1 VDRLALLFILYPDQF
16 GLRIQFHYLWGGHLC
31 VGSIFGTSLAKTWEM
46 KIIMIKQTV
55 LFAFIQLLSDDE
67 ACRHSEL
74 CRLVDVDMVGIW
86 GH

>member
-1 VDRLALLFILYPDQF
+1 M
-16 GLRIQFHYLWGGHLC
+16 
-31 VGSIFGTSLAKTWEM
+31 GSIFVTSLAKTWEM

-55 LFAFIQLLSDDE
+55 GE